1 MKGSNAKVLVTGAAG
16 LIGSHMVD
24 ALLARGHEVVGLDD
38 LSGGL
43 RGHVDG
49 RATFVHG
56 SILDVF
62 V

>member
-24 ALLARGHEVVGLDD
+24 ALLARGH
-38 LSGGL
+38 
-43 RGHVDG
+43 VDG